1 MERTPKHAVK
11 TEGTAFKPLFFVA
24 VLLAVALAAACV
36 KLNDQRQDSLDR
48 EAALSRQLVQM
59 KIDLEE
65 RENALEQAQGAI
77 DLMEEYSLAT
87 PDGEV
92 PEYTQLFPEL
102 YAPERKGEPD
112 KPAVDE
118 KVVYLTFDDGPSA
131 NTDTIL
137 QILDQYGIKATF
149 FVVGRTSEQDQQRM
163 RDIVN
168 AGHTL
173 AMHSWSHDYKK
184 VYASVEAFLEDAYQL
199 YQYIYEVTGQYP
211 RIFRFPGGSI
221 NGYNRGVYQEIIA
234 EMTRRGFVYFDW
246 NASAQD
252 ATLYP
257 RPASAIAADCLR
269 GVGRD
274 LVVVLSHDSAARGTT
289 VDALPAIIEGYQNA
303 GYTLAA
309 LHPGVTPVTMG
320 YPKIH

>member
-173 AMHSWSHDYKK
+173 AMHSWSHDYRTI
-184 VYASVEAFLEDAYQL
+184 YASVDAFLEDFDRLFQW
-199 YQYIYEVTGQYP
+199 IEEVTGVQP
-211 RIFRFPGGSI
+211 QIFRFPGGSI
-221 NGYNRGVYQEIIA
+221 NGYDRGTYQEIVA
-234 EMTRRGFVYFDW
+234 EMSRRGFVYFDW

-252 ATLYP
+252 ATVKPL
-257 RPASAIAADCLR
+257 PADTIAANCLKGIGKNR
-269 GVGRD
+269 
-274 LVVVLSHDSAARGTT
+274 VVVLCHDSSARVTT
-289 VDALPAIIEGYQNA
+289 TEALPAVIEGYQAA
-303 GYTLAA
+303 GYTFAA
-309 LHPGVTPVTMG
+309 LTPDVMPVTFG
-320 YPKIH
+320 YPAS